1 MLKITSDHRPS
12 HVETRLTRLDD
23 FLPLLKLHALPLCI
37 NRSRRYRHSQLS
49 QSFLWLDL
57 DRLLHSIV
65 VVLLQLRLGKDVNRY
80 FFRRKLHFLTATLI
94 VSFIDFSSL
103 DLSLFDISCWLM
115 HVWRL
120 RDADLWVAM
129 VIWVRTD
136 CLGLLDE
143 VTSVF
148 LRFQL
153 VEVFGGDDVL
163 AGVPL
168 AANDVARC
176 LCAICCA
183 SDWFD
188 ALTKFE
194 SNHAWVGTLPLRVK
208 IGPCVLLIRCWHRQ
222 SLFINA
228 RWCQILLDPDALCL
242 LSEMLSILLMLAC
255 VWHIPWHDQGWIW

>member
-1 MLKITSDHRPS
+1 MQ
-12 HVETRLTRLDD
+12 V
-23 FLPLLKLHALPLCI
+23 
-37 NRSRRYRHSQLS
+37 
-49 QSFLWLDL
+49 
-57 DRLLHSIV
+57 
-65 VVLLQLRLGKDVNRY
+65 G
-80 FFRRKLHFLTATLI
+80 
-94 VSFIDFSSL
+94 
-103 DLSLFDISCWLM
+103 
-115 HVWRL
+115 RL

-176 LCAICCA
+176 LCAVCCA
-183 SDWFD
+183 SDWFH

-194 SNHAWVGTLPLRVK
+194 SNHA
-208 IGPCVLLIRCWHRQ
+208 
-222 SLFINA
+222 
-228 RWCQILLDPDALCL
+228 
-242 LSEMLSILLMLAC
+242 
-255 VWHIPWHDQGWIW
+255 